1 MAEVLEIF
9 IMFMKVMFAGAGAIV
24 AFLVFC
30 VMVYVAAIVIKSAF
44 QSVFEI
50 ALEFTELLTTRMDGI
65 TTKLEEKYKSKK
77 QINLHRSC
85 HSTEGKIPNL

>member
-30 VMVYVAAIVIKSAF
+30 AMVYVAAIVIKSALQTMF
-44 QSVFEI
+44 ELSLEI
-50 ALEFTELLTTRMDGI
+50 AEGI
-65 TTKLEEKYKSKK
+65 TTKADEVTTWTQEKCKNRKEKK
-77 QINLHRSC
+77 
-85 HSTEGKIPNL
+85 GKKNERRKTM